1 MGLRGRQILTAET
14 HFFVTTIVVNHA
26 RVFVKDRYCE
36 ILLSNMKHYQETYKY
51 NILGYVIMPS
61 HFHWIVETDPNRG
74 TISDIMRDLKKFSAR
89 DLMDALKNDG
99 KDKLLKL
106 FESSANKYKTQK
118 RKFWMHRFDD
128 KVIRDD
134 AMLITI
140 LDYIH
145 YNPVKEGLVMNPE
158 DYRYSSARNYILND
172 HSKLIVK
179 TEW

>member
-1 MGLRGRQILTAET
+1 
-14 HFFVTTIVVNHA
+14 
-26 RVFVKDRYCE
+26 
-36 ILLSNMKHYQETYKY
+36 
-51 NILGYVIMPS
+51 
-61 HFHWIVETDPNRG
+61 
-74 TISDIMRDLKKFSAR
+74 
-89 DLMDALKNDG
+89 
-99 KDKLLKL
+99 
-106 FESSANKYKTQK
+106 
-118 RKFWMHRFDD
+118 MHRFDD